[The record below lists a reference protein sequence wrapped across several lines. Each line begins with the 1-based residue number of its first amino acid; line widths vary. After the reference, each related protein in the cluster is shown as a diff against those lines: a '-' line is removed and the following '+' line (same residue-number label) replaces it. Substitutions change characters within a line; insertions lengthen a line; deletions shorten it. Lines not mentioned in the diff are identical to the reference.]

1 MGSSKDVLDL
11 KNLSI
16 LNSSLVLDE
25 FSMDYPLDCVID
37 VNYESMEDILTNFN
51 IKNVLF
57 YSVDIRCIKLFNK
70 YKKDGIS
77 LIIPGYFS
85 EIKKFKPQKEP
96 KFVPAPK
103 LVKGEN
109 FEVSQIYDIFQK
121 KAGQGRYYVYY
132 DNSLFLRYKSNFINV
147 INYFND
153 ETMNNSKFTP
163 EKILITRDKMTKQD
177 PVIDR
182 CIGLYPNSE
191 IILLVLDI
199 SIRLY
204 NFYNERIIVYTL
216 QKNLV

>member
-1 MGSSKDVLDL
+1 MGSPKDILDL

-25 FSMDYPLDCVID
+25 FSRDDSLNCVIE
-37 VNYESMEDILTNFN
+37 VNYESMEDILENFK

-57 YSVDIRCIKLFNK
+57 YSVDIRCIELFNK
-70 YKKDGIS
+70 HIKEGIS

-85 EIKKFKPQKEP
+85 ETKEFKPQKEP

-103 LVKGEN
+103 PLKGEN
-109 FEVSQIYDIFQK
+109 FEVNQIYDIFQK

-132 DNSLFLRYKSNFINV
+132 DTSLFLRYKSNVINV

-153 ETMNNSKFTP
+153 ETMDNSNFRP
-163 EKILITRDKMTKQD
+163 GKILISRDRMTKQD
-177 PVIDR
+177 PVVDR

-199 SIRLY
+199 SIKLY